1 MNNIYFHK
9 QSLTQINLNSQ
20 TNQLSNYLIKQK
32 IGEGSFSKVKLAI
45 NKITNEKVAIKII
58 SKNKLMKTDKIRI
71 EREIKILKSISHQN
85 IIKFKSAFEDSHFYF
100 LVMEYCD
107 YKELF
112 HYIIKHK
119 KIEKEKASIIFYQL
133 INALNYLHNNKIC
146 HRDLKP
152 ENILIN
158 EQNLKIK
165 IIDFGLSNYFKPE
178 NNFILNSACGSP
190 SYAAPEMI
198 KNKPYNAK
206 KVDVWSLGITLYVML
221 CGHLPFEDK
230 NSLKLFKKILNF
242 KLDYNGEDMDEISK
256 NLLDKMLC
264 KDFEKRIDIK
274 DIINHPF
281 YIMGKRLYEKFLYKK
296 NILTEN
302 NNKIIFRS
310 CKNILNIHKN
320 KEKKNRVITD
330 NLNLNNK
337 IRNYLTQENNSLLH
351 NTYNINNKSINN
363 TNSSNSSIENI
374 KSNRLS
380 MKNIKYFKDYI
391 NYNNINKN
399 KNLIKL
405 NSKENISIK
414 VKKKIF
420 NNKLKSYNNDLNN
433 KINKIEKN
441 NKIIN
446 NRIIINKYSNNN
458 TPLKHKKL
466 ISFNKTENGK
476 EKSTIS
482 FSTIDKNENNN
493 NNFIYYKKNNNN
505 FENKIDLNIKNK
517 NINKENNSKKKYIKI
532 SKNNKLI
539 KLNQN
544 AIQKFCIKFKL
555 NINNYNNTDSNFYI
569 NCINSFN
576 NNNNKIY
583 KYNNRNFNKILNNN
597 INKTKSNNNINNI
610 ECLSKKMI
618 KISSKINAFKK
629 LHN

>member
-9 QSLTQINLNSQ
+9 QSLTQININSP
-20 TNQLSNYLIKQK
+20 TNQLSNYLIQHK

-112 HYIIKHK
+112 HFIIKSK
-119 KIEKEKASIIFYQL
+119 KIEKEKASIIFFQL
-133 INALNYLHNNKIC
+133 INALNYLHNKKIC

-158 EQNLKIK
+158 EKNLKIK

-178 NNFILNSACGSP
+178 NNYILNSACGSP

-206 KVDVWSLGITLYVML
+206 KVDIWSLGITLYVML

-230 NSLKLFKKILNF
+230 NSLKLFKKILSF
-242 KLDYNGEDMDEISK
+242 KLDYNGEDMDEITK

-264 KDFEKRIDIK
+264 KDFQKRIDIK
-274 DIINHPF
+274 DIIKHPF
-281 YIMGKRLYEKFLYKK
+281 YIMGKRLYENYFFK
-296 NILTEN
+296 NNNFSTEN
-302 NNKIIFRS
+302 NNKIIFKS
-310 CKNILNIHKN
+310 SNNILNIYKN

-330 NLNLNNK
+330 NFNLNNK
-337 IRNYLTQENNSLLH
+337 IRNYLTQENNSFLQ
-351 NTYNINNKSINN
+351 NTFNTNNKSINN

-374 KSNRLS
+374 KSNRIS

-391 NYNNINKN
+391 NNNINKN
-399 KNLIKL
+399 NNLINL
-405 NSKENISIK
+405 NPNENISIK
-414 VKKKIF
+414 VKKKLF

-433 KINKIEKN
+433 NIIKKN

-446 NRIIINKYSNNN
+446 NRIIIKKYNNNSNNN
-458 TPLKHKKL
+458 TPLKHKKI
-466 ISFNKTENGK
+466 ISFNRTENGK

-493 NNFIYYKKNNNN
+493 YKKYNIN
-505 FENKIDLNIKNK
+505 FDNKFDINIKNK
-517 NINKENNSKKKYIKI
+517 NNKKENISKKKYIKL
-532 SKNNKLI
+532 NNDNKLI
-539 KLNQN
+539 KINQN
-544 AIQKFCIKFKL
+544 AIQKFCLKFKL
-555 NINNYNNTDSNFYI
+555 NIYNYNKTDSNFYI

-576 NNNNKIY
+576 NNNKNY
-583 KYNNRNFNKILNNN
+583 KYNYKNFNKNN

-610 ECLSKKMI
+610 ECISKKMI

>member
-9 QSLTQINLNSQ
+9 QSLTQININSP
-20 TNQLSNYLIKQK
+20 TNQLSNYLIQHK

-112 HYIIKHK
+112 HFIIKSK
-119 KIEKEKASIIFYQL
+119 KIEKEKASIIFFQL
-133 INALNYLHNNKIC
+133 INALNYLHNKKIC

-158 EQNLKIK
+158 EKNLKIK

-178 NNFILNSACGSP
+178 NNYILNSACGSP

-206 KVDVWSLGITLYVML
+206 KVDIWSLGITLYVML

-230 NSLKLFKKILNF
+230 NSLKLFKKILSF
-242 KLDYNGEDMDEISK
+242 KLDYNGEDMDEITK

-264 KDFEKRIDIK
+264 KDFQKRIDIK
-274 DIINHPF
+274 DIIKHPF
-281 YIMGKRLYEKFLYKK
+281 YIMGKRLYENYFFK
-296 NILTEN
+296 NNNFSTEN
-302 NNKIIFRS
+302 NNKIIFKS
-310 CKNILNIHKN
+310 SNNILNIYKN

-330 NLNLNNK
+330 NFNLNNK
-337 IRNYLTQENNSLLH
+337 IRNYLTQENNSFLQ
-351 NTYNINNKSINN
+351 NTFNTNNKSINN

-374 KSNRLS
+374 KSNRIS

-391 NYNNINKN
+391 NNNINKN
-399 KNLIKL
+399 NNLINL
-405 NSKENISIK
+405 NPNENISIK
-414 VKKKIF
+414 VKKKLF
-420 NNKLKSYNNDLNN
+420 NTKLKSYNNDLNN
-433 KINKIEKN
+433 NIIKKN

-446 NRIIINKYSNNN
+446 NRIIIKKYNNNSNNN
-458 TPLKHKKL
+458 TPLKHKKI
-466 ISFNKTENGK
+466 ISFNRTENGK

-493 NNFIYYKKNNNN
+493 YKKYNIN
-505 FENKIDLNIKNK
+505 FDNKFDINIKNK
-517 NINKENNSKKKYIKI
+517 NNKKENISKKKYIKL
-532 SKNNKLI
+532 NNDNKLI
-539 KLNQN
+539 KINQN
-544 AIQKFCIKFKL
+544 AIQKFCLKFKL
-555 NINNYNNTDSNFYI
+555 NIYNYNKTDSNFYI

-576 NNNNKIY
+576 NNNKNY
-583 KYNNRNFNKILNNN
+583 KYNYKNFNKNN

-610 ECLSKKMI
+610 ECISKKMI

>member
-9 QSLTQINLNSQ
+9 QSLTQININSP
-20 TNQLSNYLIKQK
+20 TNQLSNYLIKHK

-112 HYIIKHK
+112 HFIIKSK
-119 KIEKEKASIIFYQL
+119 KIEKEKASIIFFQL
-133 INALNYLHNNKIC
+133 INALNYLHNKKIC

-158 EQNLKIK
+158 EKNLKIK

-178 NNFILNSACGSP
+178 NNYILNSACGSP

-206 KVDVWSLGITLYVML
+206 KVDIWSLGITLYVML

-230 NSLKLFKKILNF
+230 NSLKLFKKILSF
-242 KLDYNGEDMDEISK
+242 KLDYNGEDMDEITK

-264 KDFEKRIDIK
+264 KDFQKRIDIK
-274 DIINHPF
+274 DIIKHPF
-281 YIMGKRLYEKFLYKK
+281 YIMGKRLYENYFFK
-296 NILTEN
+296 NNNFSTEN
-302 NNKIIFRS
+302 NNKIIFKS
-310 CKNILNIHKN
+310 SNNILNIYKN

-330 NLNLNNK
+330 NFNLNNK
-337 IRNYLTQENNSLLH
+337 IRNYLTQENNSFLQ
-351 NTYNINNKSINN
+351 NTFNTNNKSINN

-374 KSNRLS
+374 KSNRIS

-391 NYNNINKN
+391 NNNINKN
-399 KNLIKL
+399 NNLINL
-405 NSKENISIK
+405 NPNENISIK
-414 VKKKIF
+414 VKKKLF
-420 NNKLKSYNNDLNN
+420 NTKLKSYNNDLNN
-433 KINKIEKN
+433 NIIKKN

-446 NRIIINKYSNNN
+446 NRIIIKKYYNNSNNN

-466 ISFNKTENGK
+466 ISFNRTENGK

-493 NNFIYYKKNNNN
+493 YKKYNINYD
-505 FENKIDLNIKNK
+505 NKFDINIKNK
-517 NINKENNSKKKYIKI
+517 NNKKENISKKKYIKL
-532 SKNNKLI
+532 NNDNKLI
-539 KLNQN
+539 KINQN
-544 AIQKFCIKFKL
+544 AIQKFCLKFKL
-555 NINNYNNTDSNFYI
+555 NIYNYNKTDSNFYI

-576 NNNNKIY
+576 NNNKNY
-583 KYNNRNFNKILNNN
+583 KYNYKNYNKNN

-610 ECLSKKMI
+610 ECISKKMI